1 MTYNQI
7 LDSDEDGNDSSSIS
21 SALNVETPPRR
32 GFTSEDEERMQAA
45 IKRSI
50 EFMKSYGKGRKPYM
64 IDRKAY
70 D

>member
-1 MTYNQI
+1 MTHNQI
-7 LDSDEDGNDSSSIS
+7 PDSDEDGNDSYSMS
-21 SALNVETPPRR
+21 SALNVKTPPRR
-32 GFTSEDEERMQAA
+32 GFTPEDELQMQTA

-50 EFMKSYGKGRKPYM
+50 EFMKNYGKGRKPYM

>member
-7 LDSDEDGNDSSSIS
+7 LDSDEDDNDSSSIS
-21 SALNVETPPRR
+21 SALNVKTLPHC
-32 GFTSEDEERMQAA
+32 GFTPEDELQMQTA
-45 IKRSI
+45 IERSI
-50 EFMKSYGKGRKPYM
+50 EFMKNYGKGRKPYM